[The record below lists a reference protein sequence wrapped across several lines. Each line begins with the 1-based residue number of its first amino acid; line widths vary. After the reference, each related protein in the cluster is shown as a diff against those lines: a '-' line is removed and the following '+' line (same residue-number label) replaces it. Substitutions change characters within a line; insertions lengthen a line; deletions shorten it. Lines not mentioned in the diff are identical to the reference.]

1 MDNVSKEQ
9 YVYQVF
15 QNISKGYDR
24 ANQRISLGFQ
34 QSFKRMLLSRLKKN
48 TPYGGK
54 VLDVCCGTGDIT
66 LFLADRRQDLEVTGL
81 DFSPAMLSK
90 ARLRNVKK
98 RRKNVHFRQGN
109 ALDLPFED
117 NSFEAVSISFGLRN
131 TTDYSRVLQE
141 MKRVTKPGGYIYC
154 LDSFVPEC
162 VLIKPFYTI
171 YFRYIMPLLGGGIH
185 HRKEYLWLY
194 HSTKHF
200 LSGKELKK
208 LFVRVGIRKVQDKNK
223 MFGACVLVWGRK

>member
-1 MDNVSKEQ
+1 M
-9 YVYQVF
+9 
-15 QNISKGYDR
+15 
-24 ANQRISLGFQ
+24 
-34 QSFKRMLLSRLKKN
+34 
-48 TPYGGK
+48 
-54 VLDVCCGTGDIT
+54 
-66 LFLADRRQDLEVTGL
+66 
-81 DFSPAMLSK
+81 
-90 ARLRNVKK
+90 
-98 RRKNVHFRQGN
+98 
-109 ALDLPFED
+109 DLPFED

-154 LDSFVPEC
+154 LDSIVPEC